1 MRSAREIALATP
13 PMSYGFTVSASGSS
27 SAAPAS
33 SLSTSTPR
41 SSVREATYSFA
52 TRFIP
57 SRSGVTSITS
67 AARYSATSRSSGI
80 ER

>member
-1 MRSAREIALATP
+1 MRARCSPSGISSARSIAEAMPPVSYGLTRSASTR
-13 PMSYGFTVSASGSS
+13 S

-33 SLSTSTPR
+33 SLSTSAPV
-41 SSVREATYSFA
+41 SSIRLATYSFA

-67 AARYSATSRSSGI
+67 AAA
-80 ER
+80 